1 MLYNAICENFVPEAA
16 EHSSLALNRSLLFSL
31 CCETANCPAMTMNA
45 SSHDLKR
52 ALVLQVSPQIASKEC
67 VKWLKEHGAVLSN
80 ESSLAEGA
88 VDCKASANTLVMPA
102 AVAVAHGDANLA
114 IDDFL
119 KSMS

>member
-1 MLYNAICENFVPEAA
+1 ML
-16 EHSSLALNRSLLFSL
+16 R
-31 CCETANCPAMTMNA
+31 
-45 SSHDLKR
+45 
-52 ALVLQVSPQIASKEC
+52 LQVSPQTASEEC
-67 VKWLKEHGAVLSN
+67 IKWLKEHGAVLGK
-80 ESSLAEGA
+80 EGSLPEGA